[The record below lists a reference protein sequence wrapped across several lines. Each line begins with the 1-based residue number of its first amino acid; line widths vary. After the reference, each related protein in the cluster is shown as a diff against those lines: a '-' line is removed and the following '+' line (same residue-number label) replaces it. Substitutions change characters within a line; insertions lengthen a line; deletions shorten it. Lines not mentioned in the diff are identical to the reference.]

1 MSVVRCSVYLVVLS
15 FLWTFIGGDA
25 AVCVFNTSCILP
37 CSFKPGADVVI
48 HWIHVNGK
56 EITVHSYYHGGDQLA
71 YQDQRF
77 KARTSLFQ
85 DQISK
90 GDATLQ
96 LSRVELQDQGR
107 YKCYT
112 STIAGNHE
120 SFININVE
128 APISEVHIQQ
138 DENSITCSSK
148 GIYPEP
154 KLTWSTS
161 PPSTN
166 TFKKPTTVQQ
176 TDQQLYTISSSLIR
190 VHDVTDLTYSCTV
203 SAGTNQKT
211 TLLKETS
218 ISGDGSET
226 TIPCADS

>member
-1 MSVVRCSVYLVVLS
+1 MAVDKQQCVQRTIKNQENTAWLTRAEAVTIRSPRSPPPKHVFKKWILS
-15 FLWTFIGGDA
+15 FA
-25 AVCVFNTSCILP
+25 
-37 CSFKPGADVVI
+37 
-48 HWIHVNGK
+48 
-56 EITVHSYYHGGDQLA
+56 
-71 YQDQRF
+71 
-77 KARTSLFQ
+77 
-85 DQISK
+85 
-90 GDATLQ
+90 
-96 LSRVELQDQGR
+96 
-107 YKCYT
+107 
-112 STIAGNHE
+112 
-120 SFININVE
+120 

-190 VHDVTDLTYSCTV
+190 VHGVTDLTYSCTV

-211 TLLKETS
+211 TLLKESKSFLQSLWNCPQNEFRHQVFTGLFHLCLCYCVLSFQLLSAVKAVKQRSPVLIQTLPTQASSGGSTTVRSSWPRPAPTS
-218 ISGDGSET
+218 PT
-226 TIPCADS
+226 

>member
-1 MSVVRCSVYLVVLS
+1 MFLKKWILS
-15 FLWTFIGGDA
+15 FA
-25 AVCVFNTSCILP
+25 
-37 CSFKPGADVVI
+37 
-48 HWIHVNGK
+48 
-56 EITVHSYYHGGDQLA
+56 
-71 YQDQRF
+71 
-77 KARTSLFQ
+77 
-85 DQISK
+85 
-90 GDATLQ
+90 
-96 LSRVELQDQGR
+96 
-107 YKCYT
+107 
-112 STIAGNHE
+112 
-120 SFININVE
+120 

-190 VHDVTDLTYSCTV
+190 VHGVTDLTYSCKV

-211 TLLKETS
+211 TLLKESKSFLQSLWNCPQNEFRHQVFTGLFHLCLCYCVLS
-218 ISGDGSET
+218 FQLLSAVKAVKQRSPVLIKKLPTQASSGGST
-226 TIPCADS
+226 TVRSS